1 MILSYLLCSDLR
13 FDYGFCIIYVRALA
27 KGELTD
33 SDGRKIGKFLTQQAA
48 TSDPSARSPRL
59 RDYIKFELELLL
71 VYLLNLTD

>member
-1 MILSYLLCSDLR
+1 VILSYLLCSDLR

-48 TSDPSARSPRL
+48 TTTKKIVNRHMQFAACTVTVHVANS
-59 RDYIKFELELLL
+59 
-71 VYLLNLTD
+71 